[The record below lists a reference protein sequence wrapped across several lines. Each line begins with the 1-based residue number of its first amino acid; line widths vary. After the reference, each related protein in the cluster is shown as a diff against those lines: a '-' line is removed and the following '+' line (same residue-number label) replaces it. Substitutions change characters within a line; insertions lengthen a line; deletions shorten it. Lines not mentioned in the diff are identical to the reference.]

1 MAAKVFFHQNDPA
14 TAKHIEELA
23 GSMSG
28 YSQSETLRDGEV
40 ASQGRS
46 ETAVALFPMRDAMEL
61 AKEDILFFIDNH
73 KPGRGKSL
81 APWHVPL
88 LAKRSAMPP
97 PPVRQLPPVPEIV
110 LPDESCPQ
118 AEEDIHLD
126 TPDTLF
132 PPERDPTASHT
143 PQTTIFKGK

>member
-1 MAAKVFFHQNDPA
+1 MSLRARCPA
-14 TAKHIEELA
+14 THSPSPCGTGKSPRRGAPKPP
-23 GSMSG
+23 SPS
-28 YSQSETLRDGEV
+28 
-40 ASQGRS
+40 
-46 ETAVALFPMRDAMEL
+46 FPCGIPWKL

-97 PPVRQLPPVPEIV
+97 PPVNELPPVPEIA
-110 LPDESCPQ
+110 LPDDSCPL

-132 PPERDPTASHT
+132 PPEVAPAASSN
-143 PQTTIFKGK
+143 PQPTIFKGKRTVQ